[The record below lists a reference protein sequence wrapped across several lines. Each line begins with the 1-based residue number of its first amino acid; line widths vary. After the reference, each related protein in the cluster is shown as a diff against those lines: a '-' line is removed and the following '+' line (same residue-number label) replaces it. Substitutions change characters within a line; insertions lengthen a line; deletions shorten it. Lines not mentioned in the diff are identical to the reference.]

1 MDLELIDF
9 DSNYNFTFPTNDLDI
24 NATGTTPRAKAHA
37 RKRASIQTM
46 IKYCI
51 SGNLKGQCI
60 SILISKL
67 ELFSKCMI

>member
-37 RKRASIQTM
+37 RKRGSFQTM
-46 IKYCI
+46 IKCCI
-51 SGNLKGQCI
+51 SGNLEGQCI
-60 SILISKL
+60 PILISKL
-67 ELFSKCMI
+67 ELSSKCML